1 MIGKSLKQYV
11 IEEKLGQGGMGVVY
25 RARDTRLDRSVAV
38 KILPPELVR
47 DEDRRRRF
55 IQEARAASAVNHPAI
70 AQIYEI
76 GEEGDLTY
84 IVMEYVDGSTVREIV
99 SRGELDIASAL
110 EVGIQVGDALAR
122 AHDAGILHRDIKSEN
137 IMVSRDGHPKIL
149 DFGLAK
155 LLDDTPAGEAATQVE
170 TLARTQ
176 AGVIVGTLLYMSP
189 ERARG
194 LPADRRSEIFSFG
207 VVLYEMSTGRL
218 PFQGPGPLETMH
230 AIVYEQPEPVTSVNV
245 QLPYALHRVIDRCIR
260 KKPEERYQEMRQVV
274 EDLRGVKRAIETGVS
289 AGVPVLDRVRGWV
302 DEMRTRGVLW
312 PFLAGAGT
320 GGLLVFL
327 IMGERG
333 ISVASLIVFAVLAAL
348 VYRSI
353 RNRGLKQARRFA
365 ARAAGLKEVSLVSFH
380 QGHFTVVVEEPTA
393 KTYLKLNAYL
403 STANEKLFHG
413 EPMTMAVRDDVDDA
427 EMKHLLASPG
437 VYYVRDDSR
446 RARRR

>member
-25 RARDTRLDRSVAV
+25 RARDTRLDRPVAIKV
-38 KILPPELVR
+38 LPPDLVR

-76 GEEGDLTY
+76 EEEGDLTY
-84 IVMEYVDGSTVREIV
+84 IVMEHVDGSTVRELV
-99 SRGELDIASAL
+99 SRRELDIASAL

-122 AHDAGILHRDIKSEN
+122 AHDAGILHRDVKSEN

-155 LLDDTPAGEAATQVE
+155 LLEATSAGDGVTQME

-230 AIVYEQPEPVTSVNV
+230 AIVYEQPQPVTSVNV
-245 QLPYALHRVIDRCIR
+245 QLPYSLHRVVDRCIR

-289 AGVPVLDRVRGWV
+289 GGVPVVDRVRGWV
-302 DEMRTRGVLW
+302 DDMRARGVLW

-327 IMGERG
+327 IMGGSG
-333 ISVASLIVFAVLAAL
+333 ISVASLIVFAVIGAL

-365 ARAAGLKEVSLVSFH
+365 ARASGLKEVSLVSFH
-380 QGHFTVVVEEPTA
+380 KGHFTVVVEEPTA

-446 RARRR
+446 RARRK